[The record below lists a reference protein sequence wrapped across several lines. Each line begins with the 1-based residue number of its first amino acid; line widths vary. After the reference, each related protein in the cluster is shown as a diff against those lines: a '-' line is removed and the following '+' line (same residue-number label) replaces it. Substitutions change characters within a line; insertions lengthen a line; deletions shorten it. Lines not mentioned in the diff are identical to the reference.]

1 MREWINK
8 ISNLLIGAD
17 VKIAVPIF
25 FAKFLALIG
34 DIFLVF
40 GFKGFPIQSFRLNN
54 ILVNFNVNTLSL
66 KKVCGK
72 LPYNLNDSVIS
83 FVKSYNSMKNI

>member
-1 MREWINK
+1 M
-8 ISNLLIGAD
+8 IGVD
-17 VKIAVPIF
+17 VKITVPIF

-34 DIFLVF
+34 DTFLVF

-54 ILVNFNVNTLSL
+54 ILVNFKVNTSCL

-83 FVKSYNSMKNI
+83 FVKSYKSMKNI